1 MRRSLRRMVGGA
13 LQTMCPPGFFCMD
26 NGFVIFT
33 GIIIVAIFAGLYMY
47 SNFLYNRQ
55 ETNTNKVQEQKHL
68 KEPMAPYRDET
79 EYEERPRR
87 RSREIEWKQESIQM
101 PQRGISTMPIITQ
114 TRYPSPDRDYDSTP
128 DLRGFVAPPGVVA
141 VPINVPTQGLPQEF
155 QQMGVLTA
163 PGGSSMSASPS
174 RTLLPLL
181 GRRSAA
187 SRDRY
192 NYYTR
197 TDGLN
202 PIQVPV
208 SYKNRSCEDD
218 TGCDEIFSGDTV
230 SVPLLGQ
237 TFTATVYKY
246 NTPRYIPLV

>member
-1 MRRSLRRMVGGA
+1 MD
-13 LQTMCPPGFFCMD
+13 PGFVM
-26 NGFVIFT
+26 FVAVIAL
-33 GIIIVAIFAGLYMY
+33 AIAVGVYIY
-47 SNFLYNRQ
+47 VNNAKGEPQR
-55 ETNTNKVQEQKHL
+55 ETRKKV
-68 KEPMAPYRDET
+68 EPMQSRDDD
-79 EYEERPRR
+79 EY
-87 RSREIEWKQESIQM
+87 IEVRKPKKMSVDWTQASMQM
-101 PQRGISTMPIITQ
+101 PQRANSTMPMITQ
-114 TRYPSPDRDYDSTP
+114 TRYPSPDRDYDSVP
-128 DLRGFVAPPGVVA
+128 DLRGFVAPPGIVA

-163 PGGSSMSASPS
+163 PGGSSMSASPN

-208 SYKNRSCEDD
+208 SFKNRGCEDD

-230 SVPLLGQ
+230 AVPLLGQ
-237 TFTATVYKY
+237 TFTANVYKY

>member
-1 MRRSLRRMVGGA
+1 MRRSLRRMLGGA
-13 LQTMCPPGFFCMD
+13 LQAVCPPGVLCMD
-26 NGFVIFT
+26 QGFVMFIA
-33 GIIIVAIFAGLYMY
+33 IILLAVAVGVYIYL
-47 SNFLYNRQ
+47 NN
-55 ETNTNKVQEQKHL
+55 NTDTRKPFDSKKV
-68 KEPMAPYRDET
+68 EPMFGPRDDD
-79 EYEERPRR
+79 EYIEIKKPKK
-87 RSREIEWKQESIQM
+87 RSVEIEWAQTTVQT
-101 PQRGISTMPIITQ
+101 PQRANSTMPMITQ
-114 TRYPSPDRDYDSTP
+114 TRYPSPDRDYDSVP
-128 DLRGFVAPPGVVA
+128 DLRGFVAPPGIVA

-163 PGGSSMSASPS
+163 PGGSTMSASPN
-174 RTLLPLL
+174 RTLIPLL

-197 TDGLN
+197 TDGIN
-202 PIQVPV
+202 PIQIPV
-208 SYKNRSCEDD
+208 SYKNRGCEDD

-230 SVPLLGQ
+230 AVPLLGQ

>member
-1 MRRSLRRMVGGA
+1 MRRSLRRMMGGA
-13 LQTMCPPGFFCMD
+13 LQAVCPPGVLCMD
-26 NGFVIFT
+26 PGFVMFIAIVLLALAVGVYIF
-33 GIIIVAIFAGLYMY
+33 V
-47 SNFLYNRQ
+47 NNRDK
-55 ETNTNKVQEQKHL
+55 EAPLIRGKKI
-68 KEPMAPYRDET
+68 EPMISRDDE
-79 EYEERPRR
+79 EYIEVRKPKK
-87 RSREIEWKQESIQM
+87 RSADWTQSAIQM
-101 PQRGISTMPIITQ
+101 PQRGNSTMPMITQ
-114 TRYPSPDRDYDSTP
+114 TRYPSPDRDYDSVP
-128 DLRGFVAPPGVVA
+128 DLRGFVAPPGIVA

-163 PGGSSMSASPS
+163 PGGSTMSASPN
-174 RTLLPLL
+174 RTLIPLL

-208 SYKNRSCEDD
+208 SFKNRGCEDD

-230 SVPLLGQ
+230 AVPLLGQ

>member
-1 MRRSLRRMVGGA
+1 MRRSLRRMMGGA
-13 LQTMCPPGFFCMD
+13 LQAVCPPGVLCMD
-26 NGFVIFT
+26 PGFVMFIAVVALAIAVGIYIF
-33 GIIIVAIFAGLYMY
+33 VNNPNASSSEAQ
-47 SNFLYNRQ
+47 R
-55 ETNTNKVQEQKHL
+55 ETKKKV
-68 KEPMAPYRDET
+68 EPMQSREDDE
-79 EYEERPRR
+79 YIQVKKPKK
-87 RSREIEWKQESIQM
+87 RSVEIEWTQSTVQM
-101 PQRGISTMPIITQ
+101 PQRANSTMPMITQ
-114 TRYPSPDRDYDSTP
+114 TRYPSPDRDYDSVP
-128 DLRGFVAPPGVVA
+128 DLRGFVAPPGIVA

-163 PGGSSMSASPS
+163 PGGSSMSASPN

-202 PIQVPV
+202 PIQIPV
-208 SYKNRSCEDD
+208 SYKNRGCEDD

-230 SVPLLGQ
+230 AVPLLGQ
-237 TFTATVYKY
+237 TFTANVYKY

>member
-1 MRRSLRRMVGGA
+1 MRRSLRRMIGGA
-13 LQTMCPPGFFCMD
+13 LHTVCPPGFFCMD
-26 NGFVIFT
+26 NGFVMFT
-33 GIIIVAIFAGLYMY
+33 GIIVVAIFVGVYMY
-47 SNFLYNRQ
+47 SNNISNNKFINDNTPIMKSNT
-55 ETNTNKVQEQKHL
+55 ETKV
-68 KEPMAPYRDET
+68 KEPLAPYGDDS
-79 EYEERPRR
+79 EYIEKPKR
-87 RSREIEWKQESIQM
+87 RSREIEWTQERVQM
-101 PQRGISTMPIITQ
+101 PQRVTQ
-114 TRYPSPDRDYDSTP
+114 TRYPSPDRDYDSVP

-163 PGGSSMSASPS
+163 PGGSSMSASPT

-181 GRRSAA
+181 GRRSAV

-230 SVPLLGQ
+230 SVPILGQ
-237 TFTATVYKY
+237 AFTATVYKY